1 MTIEN
6 YYIPIK
12 KRIHYGNE
20 IKLWLTFLIV
30 TVPVIVS
37 LLLMGMQEILMLF
50 LGSYF
55 FVLMMVILIMSY
67 FIDENLFK
75 TMFLHIKKYYL
86 RIESPVDEGYSAK
99 RRPKLVSFKLKT
111 DIIGRRLKLG
121 TMSCLKIIYEKTLSS
136 SIKNNRN

>member
-6 YYIPIK
+6 YCIPIK

-37 LLLMGMQEILMLF
+37 LLLMGMQEILMQF
-50 LGSYF
+50 LGSYL
-55 FVLMMVILIMSY
+55 FVLTMVILIMSY
-67 FIDENLFK
+67 FIDENLIK

-86 RIESPVDEGYSAK
+86 RIESPANDRYSAK
-99 RRPKLVSFKLKT
+99 RRPKLVSLKLKT
-111 DIIGRRLKLG
+111 DIIGRRLTLG
-121 TMSCLKIIYEKTLSS
+121 TMSCLKIIYEKTFSS